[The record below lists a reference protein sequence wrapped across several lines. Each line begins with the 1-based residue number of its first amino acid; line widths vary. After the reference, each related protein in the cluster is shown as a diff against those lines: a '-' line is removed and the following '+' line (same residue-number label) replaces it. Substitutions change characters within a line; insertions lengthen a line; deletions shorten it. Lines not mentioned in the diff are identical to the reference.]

1 MLPPIERLCE
11 HIEGT
16 EKARLAECLGKL
28 SSSLPL
34 LYHHSL
40 ITFDRPGL
48 DAVNYK
54 SSFDTPEREFKTLQS
69 QISDAQRFADAIP
82 FNVRCRACGSS
93 TAFEPLGAKSVSL
106 DFSLAGSAFRT
117 RADFLLDVQS
127 GVISKSG
134 MFCGNLDCQQPLS
147 IPSLAIQLD
156 LQIRSF
162 ITKFYEAWLVCDES
176 TCSNRTRMMSV
187 YGKRCLQ
194 PQCRGAMH
202 FEVCR
207 CLSLLFV
214 SARLTLFL
222 LRSTPIRSSTINCYT
237 STCCSTS
244 RRLGRR

>member
-1 MLPPIERLCE
+1 VLPPIERLCE

-106 DFSLAGSAFRT
+106 DFSLAGSVFRT
-117 RADFLLDVQS
+117 RADFLLYV
-127 GVISKSG
+127 
-134 MFCGNLDCQQPLS
+134 
-147 IPSLAIQLD
+147 
-156 LQIRSF
+156 
-162 ITKFYEAWLVCDES
+162 
-176 TCSNRTRMMSV
+176 
-187 YGKRCLQ
+187 
-194 PQCRGAMH
+194 
-202 FEVCR
+202 
-207 CLSLLFV
+207 
-214 SARLTLFL
+214 
-222 LRSTPIRSSTINCYT
+222 
-237 STCCSTS
+237 
-244 RRLGRR
+244 